1 MFLVEKQKIPA
12 HKNILSSRS
21 EKFEKMFTGNFK
33 ESNQQ
38 IVEIP
43 KMKAEIFYC
52 KPKLCILISIV
63 LLEYIYTDEVRLNCD
78 TAIFLLKAADEYLIP
93 RLKHICELFLIQHLK
108 ELDVIQVINL
118 CEKHEANLLKKL
130 AMKQLIKNINDLPE
144 KTDLGQLPKSV
155 LIDILKFELQCKET
169 KKDDS

>member
-12 HKNILSSRS
+12 HKNILAARS
-21 EKFEKMFTGNFK
+21 QKFEKMFTGNFK

-43 KMKAEIFYC
+43 KMKAEIFHR
-52 KPKLCILISIV
+52 ILKVFIVNFTV
-63 LLEYIYTDEVRLNCD
+63 LLEYIYTDEVSLSCD
-78 TAIFLLKAADEYLIP
+78 TALFLLKAADEYLIP
-93 RLKHICELFLIQHLK
+93 RLKHICELFLIQHIK
-108 ELDVIQVINL
+108 ELDIIPIINL

-155 LIDILKFELQCKET
+155 LIDILKFEL
-169 KKDDS
+169 

>member
-1 MFLVEKQKIPA
+1 
-12 HKNILSSRS
+12 
-21 EKFEKMFTGNFK
+21 
-33 ESNQQ
+33 
-38 IVEIP
+38 
-43 KMKAEIFYC
+43 
-52 KPKLCILISIV
+52 
-63 LLEYIYTDEVRLNCD
+63 
-78 TAIFLLKAADEYLIP
+78 
-93 RLKHICELFLIQHLK
+93 
-108 ELDVIQVINL
+108 VINL